1 MEKILTCI
9 DKVYIFIRWIINVY
23 PEICSEYFEAKLYK
37 ELSDDC
43 LKISID
49 KMHILLE
56 NT

>member
-9 DKVYIFIRWIINVY
+9 DKAYIFIRWIINVY
-23 PEICSEYFEAKLYK
+23 PEIWNEYFETKLYK
-37 ELSDDC
+37 ELSNDC